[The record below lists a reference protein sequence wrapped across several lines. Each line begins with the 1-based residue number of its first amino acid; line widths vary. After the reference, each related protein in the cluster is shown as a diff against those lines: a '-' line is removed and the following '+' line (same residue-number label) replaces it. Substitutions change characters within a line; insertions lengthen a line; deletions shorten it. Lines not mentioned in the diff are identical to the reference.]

1 MDRGVWQAT
10 VHGVVR
16 VGHNL
21 ATKPPPPVVRTQHFH
36 CQGSGSTAGRGTKIP
51 QIGMARKKKTTH
63 GKIPKYQHQHNRSLK
78 EVDTNPHGWLWVVQG
93 LSGERD
99 GSCGIKVQCPQEF
112 GEKNWSLYGRL
123 SSFLCWF
130 RLLRFSLRNGAG
142 EERVYFIYF
151 VKGNFSLP
159 LPFFFPSNPSA

>member
-78 EVDTNPHGWLWVVQG
+78 EVDTNPHG
-93 LSGERD
+93 
-99 GSCGIKVQCPQEF
+99 
-112 GEKNWSLYGRL
+112 
-123 SSFLCWF
+123 
-130 RLLRFSLRNGAG
+130 
-142 EERVYFIYF
+142 
-151 VKGNFSLP
+151 
-159 LPFFFPSNPSA
+159 